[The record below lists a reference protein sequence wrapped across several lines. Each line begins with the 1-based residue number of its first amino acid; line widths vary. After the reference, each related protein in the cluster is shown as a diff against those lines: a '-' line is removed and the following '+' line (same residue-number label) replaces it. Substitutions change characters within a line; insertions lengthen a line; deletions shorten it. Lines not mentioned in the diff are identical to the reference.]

1 MDVASADAVRAY
13 VRNGGTVLMTAY
25 SAKVDEHGLWFD
37 SPLPGRLSDVFGLKT
52 NAFYQSGSAL
62 QFQLDGQTVETPV
75 HFYEVLEP
83 TTASVLAQFSNTG
96 DRTPA
101 VTVNNFGKGRALYL
115 ATESNAVAVG
125 SVLKHLYKNA
135 GISPGPETPD
145 GVYARVV
152 DGRTLYVNT
161 TTTEKK
167 VPISG
172 SKKGLISHQTY
183 EGAIVLGPQQ
193 ADLIE

>member
-1 MDVASADAVRAY
+1 
-13 VRNGGTVLMTAY
+13 
-25 SAKVDEHGLWFD
+25 
-37 SPLPGRLSDVFGLKT
+37 
-52 NAFYQSGSAL
+52 
-62 QFQLDGQTVETPV
+62 
-75 HFYEVLEP
+75 
-83 TTASVLAQFSNTG
+83 
-96 DRTPA
+96 
-101 VTVNNFGKGRALYL
+101 
-115 ATESNAVAVG
+115 VG

-193 ADLIE
+193 ANLIE